1 MSLRFTSY
9 EMTKRVCFSQL
20 FILKNSDYSFESI
33 QRELRN
39 RVVIYSWFDRIRAFA
54 ISERP

>member
-1 MSLRFTSY
+1 MFSKFTSY

-20 FILKNSDYSFESI
+20 LISENSNYFFELI

-39 RVVIYSWFDRIRAFA
+39 RVVIYS
-54 ISERP
+54 

>member
-1 MSLRFTSY
+1 MSSKLISY

-20 FILKNSDYSFESI
+20 FISKNSDYSFELI

-39 RVVIYSWFDRIRAFA
+39 RVVIYL
-54 ISERP
+54 